1 MQRDGGIVPAQK
13 AQRAAAATGSA
24 DEATDLQQIQRRVAA
39 ADSEAPSDNAIIDLT
54 KERVRK
60 EALQSIA
67 REYGNLD
74 QMGPGALNQLQA
86 MAPATAGPILGCT
99 LNAPREK
106 KNRLHE
112 QGEV

>member
-1 MQRDGGIVPAQK
+1 VSAQK
-13 AQRAAAATGSA
+13 AQRATTAT
-24 DEATDLQQIQRRVAA
+24 
-39 ADSEAPSDNAIIDLT
+39 ADSEGPSDNDVIDLA

-86 MAPATAGPILGCT
+86 MALVRIWFSLVDRSNVDLRRQFDLAAAFLAEIG
-99 LNAPREK
+99 
-106 KNRLHE
+106 
-112 QGEV
+112 